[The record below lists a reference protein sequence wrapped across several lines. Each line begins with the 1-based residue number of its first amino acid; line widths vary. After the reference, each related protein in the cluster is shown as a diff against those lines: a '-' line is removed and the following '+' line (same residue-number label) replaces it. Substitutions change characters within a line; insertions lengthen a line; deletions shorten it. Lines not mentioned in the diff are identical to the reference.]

1 VQLRVIARQTSER
14 DQVRVGDRSSRA
26 AKGHADVEIGV
37 RVALSS
43 LTGHVAIPVD
53 SFERTEV
60 DHDLH
65 ARIADG
71 AGR

>member
-1 VQLRVIARQTSER
+1 
-14 DQVRVGDRSSRA
+14 
-26 AKGHADVEIGV
+26 VEIGV